1 MAAKLLVITLALLAV
16 ACAAPVSEGNE
27 ETTTVAAEEVGTID
41 VFQIIEIPVVIPLT
55 PDAVVPAAAADTT
68 DAEVSSASGDATA
81 AEVSPA
87 SDDQGH
93 KVSRRSLRG
102 DNVDG
107 DLLTNLD
114 SAVQSQSGLSELD
127 GRKIKFLPTW
137 VG

>member
-1 MAAKLLVITLALLAV
+1 MAAKLLVITLALLAA

-27 ETTTVAAEEVGTID
+27 ETTTVAAKEVGTID
-41 VFQIIEIPVVIPLT
+41 VFQIIEIPVVIPLAPV
-55 PDAVVPAAAADTT
+55 PDAAADTT
-68 DAEVSSASGDATA
+68 DAEVSPASGDATDA
-81 AEVSPA
+81 QVSPA
-87 SDDQGH
+87 SEDQDH

>member
-1 MAAKLLVITLALLAV
+1 MASKLLVITLALLAA

-87 SDDQGH
+87 SEDQGH